1 MYRLEKGNV
10 CTCAISTINIKNGYQ
25 TYYILTIQSGFNRL
39 FIDIMNFVQVLLT
52 TTHQLHV
59 YHWQTE
65 SYAAHQAFGGA
76 YDAIDGLMDQFVEV
90 FMGKYGKVASKGGFD
105 IKLANI
111 TDKKPEDFI
120 DEVIEFM
127 TTEVPKVL
135 KETDSDLLNIRDE
148 IVAELNKLKYL
159 LTLS

>member
-1 MYRLEKGNV
+1 
-10 CTCAISTINIKNGYQ
+10 
-25 TYYILTIQSGFNRL
+25 
-39 FIDIMNFVQVLLT
+39 MNFVQALLT

-59 YHWQTE
+59 YHWQTD

-76 YDAIDGLMDQFVEV
+76 YDAIDGLMDRFVEV

-111 TDKKPEDFI
+111 TDKKPDEFI
-120 DEVIEFM
+120 NDMIEFL
-127 TTEVPKVL
+127 TVEIPKVI
-135 KETDSDLLNIRDE
+135 KEEDTDLLNIRDE
-148 IVAELNKLKYL
+148 ILAELNKLKYL

>member
-1 MYRLEKGNV
+1 MY
-10 CTCAISTINIKNGYQ
+10 
-25 TYYILTIQSGFNRL
+25 L
-39 FIDIMNFVQVLLT
+39 FIVIMNFVQALLT

-59 YHWQTE
+59 YHWQTD

-76 YDAIDGLMDQFVEV
+76 YDAIDGLMDRFVEV

-111 TDKKPEDFI
+111 TDKKPDDFI
-120 DEVIEFM
+120 NDIIEFL
-127 TTEVPKVL
+127 TVEIPKVL
-135 KETDSDLLNIRDE
+135 KEEDTDLLNIRDE
-148 IVAELNKLKYL
+148 ILAELNKLKYL